1 MVRSSVRICVFK
13 YDIIIEKKIKSYSHY
28 SIFYFIARVDHSKAF
43 VCTTC
48 GWGFFCFGAIYLQGL
63 N

>member
-1 MVRSSVRICVFK
+1 MVRSYVRICVFK

-48 GWGFFCFGAIYLQGL
+48 GWGFFVLGL
-63 N
+63 FTFKG